1 MIARV
6 PVISTVIFDWGG
18 VLSHLPP
25 GPTRRALERRLG
37 LEPGTLGSFF
47 REEDWLLF
55 STGRQEESVF
65 RSRILAGFPKPPDEV
80 LALQVWEHVFP
91 TDLRR
96 VRPGVLAVVE
106 GLRGVA
112 RVGLLSNAGPGL
124 RGLIAPLAGSFDD
137 IVISAEVGWR
147 KPEPEIFELAL
158 RRLDSR
164 PGETLFVDD
173 FPHNVEAAREL
184 GIRGHRFTTPGRL
197 RAALGR
203 FGLLDGHPGP
213 TELFTHP

>member
-18 VLSHLPP
+18 VLSHLAP
-25 GPTRRALERRLG
+25 GATRRSLERRLG
-37 LEPGTLGSFF
+37 LEPGMLGSFF
-47 REEDWLLF
+47 REDDWLLF
-55 STGRQEESVF
+55 STGRQPEAEF
-65 RSRILAGFPKPPDEV
+65 RTRILAGFPTPPDDV

-91 TDLRR
+91 TDLQR
-96 VRPGVLAVVE
+96 VRPGVLEVVQ

-124 RGLIAPLAGSFDD
+124 RELIEPLAGCFDD
-137 IVISAEVGWR
+137 IVISAEVGFR

-158 RRLDSR
+158 NRLDAR
-164 PGETLFVDD
+164 PAETLFVDD
-173 FPHNVEAAREL
+173 FAHNVQAAREL

-197 RAALGR
+197 RAALR
-203 FGLLDGHPGP
+203 RLGLLDGHRGP
-213 TELFTHP
+213 PELFTHP